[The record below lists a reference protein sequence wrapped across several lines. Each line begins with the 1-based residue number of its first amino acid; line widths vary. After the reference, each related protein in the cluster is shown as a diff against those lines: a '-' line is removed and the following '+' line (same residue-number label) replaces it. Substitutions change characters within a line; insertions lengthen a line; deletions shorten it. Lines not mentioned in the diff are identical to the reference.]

1 MSRNKFILL
10 IIFLAG
16 LYFLL
21 PDDGIY
27 HKIKINTVAALP
39 YIMIGVI
46 IYLIITIAF
55 LKKAWRKL
63 DEQTNDQNAS
73 DFAKI
78 MNITF
83 DVVRILGG
91 ENLIALYNKAN
102 FSPSVSLHSKQL
114 LYNAMRRKRL
124 DVALPGQAAG
134 HKSKK

>member
-10 IIFLAG
+10 IIFFAG

-27 HKIKINTVAALP
+27 HRIKINAVAVLP
-39 YIMIGVI
+39 YIMIGII
-46 IYLIITIAF
+46 IYLFITMAF

-63 DEQTNDQNAS
+63 DEQTNDQNAA

-91 ENLIALYNKAN
+91 ANLTALYNKVN

-114 LYNAMRRKRL
+114 LYDAMRRKRL
-124 DVALPGQAAG
+124 DVALPGQTAG
-134 HKSKK
+134 HKSRK

>member
-10 IIFLAG
+10 IIFLAV

-27 HKIKINTVAALP
+27 HKIKVNTVAVLP
-39 YIMIGVI
+39 YIMICVI
-46 IYLIITIAF
+46 IYLFITIAV
-55 LKKAWRKL
+55 LKKAWRRL
-63 DEQTNDQNAS
+63 DGQTNDQNAS

-91 ENLIALYNKAN
+91 ENLIALYNKVN
-102 FSPSVSLHSKQL
+102 FSSSVSLHSKQL
-114 LYNAMRRKRL
+114 LYDAMRRKRL
-124 DVALPGQAAG
+124 DVALPGQAAA
-134 HKSKK
+134 HKARK